1 MKKLLSL
8 LKATMSQ
15 DMSLFRIK
23 ARNESRARK
32 IVLPIVLALVVM
44 FSVGSYVA
52 ILAEKLAPS
61 HLTYIVLTIFI
72 MVTSL
77 LTIIEGVYKSQGILF
92 EARDNELLFS
102 LPITQSKIFFI
113 RIFKLITFQFLYN
126 SLFMLPAIIVY
137 AMYEKT
143 NVSFYLISTVMLVLL
158 PIIPTI
164 LGCIFGYIIKG
175 LSAKFKARN
184 IMQVLFTSLILLG
197 IFYVSFNMQGMVA
210 NIVQNANSI
219 QEIITKIYYPA
230 GLYINLIQNF
240 NILDLIIL
248 LAINII
254 PAIVFVYVASIFYFK
269 INSKLGEKGNGN
281 KKVGVAKTTEKT
293 YRVRTQLSGLIHKE
307 MKRFFSS
314 PVFMVNAGFGMVLMI
329 AVTFALSI
337 NFDGMINSM
346 MQGMET
352 EIPIPIGEIKN
363 MMPKVFYGF
372 VVFISCMTSITSSMI
387 SLEGKSFNITKSL
400 PVETEK
406 ILLSKVLTSN
416 ILSIPIFLICD
427 VIFFIAFKVAIID
440 IVFILLASI
449 VMPTLTALIGILM
462 NLKYPK
468 MNATSDT
475 EVVKQSMSSML
486 SVFMGMFVAILSIAI
501 MIMGNNY
508 NTNLFV
514 ALELLTFSI
523 ITFMLWRIL
532 KNMEQKDL
540 KKLMYK

>member
-32 IVLPIVLALVVM
+32 IVLPIVLALLVM

-52 ILAEKLAPS
+52 ILAEELAPS

-137 AMYEKT
+137 AIYEKT

-240 NILDLIIL
+240 NILDLVTL
-248 LAINII
+248 LAINIV
-254 PAIVFVYVASIFYFK
+254 PAFVFVYVASIFYFK

-363 MMPKVFYGF
+363 MMLKVFYGF
-372 VVFISCMTSITSSMI
+372 VIFISCMTSMTSSMI

-532 KNMEQKDL
+532 KKYGAKRFKEINV
-540 KKLMYK
+540 

>member
-329 AVTFALSI
+329 VVTFALSI

-372 VVFISCMTSITSSMI
+372 VVFISCMTSMTSSMI

-532 KNMEQKDL
+532 KKYGAKRFKEINV
-540 KKLMYK
+540 

>member
-137 AMYEKT
+137 AIYEKT

-240 NILDLIIL
+240 NILDLVTL
-248 LAINII
+248 LAINIV
-254 PAIVFVYVASIFYFK
+254 PAFVFVYVASIFYFK

-532 KNMEQKDL
+532 KKYGAKRFKEINV
-540 KKLMYK
+540 